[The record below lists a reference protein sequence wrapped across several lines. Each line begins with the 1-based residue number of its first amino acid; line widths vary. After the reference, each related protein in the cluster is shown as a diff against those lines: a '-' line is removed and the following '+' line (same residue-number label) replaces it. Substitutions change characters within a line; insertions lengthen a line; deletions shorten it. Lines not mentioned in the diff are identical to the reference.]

1 MQQTLPKI
9 QLLASQA
16 DQFRDTQ
23 PVPIGEQDHRGVA
36 VTVASELARRGD
48 QPVDFRRCQ
57 VFPAAPFGIGNLGR
71 GAHCTNFPEND
82 VW

>member
-1 MQQTLPKI
+1 MQQTLPEI

-16 DQFRDTQ
+16 DQFRDTK
-23 PVPIGEQDHRGVA
+23 PVPVSEQDHRGVA

-48 QPVDFRRCQ
+48 QSIDFRRRQ
-57 VFPAAPFGIGNLGR
+57 VLPTSPIGVGNLGR
-71 GAHCTNFPEND
+71 GAHCANFPEND